1 VAGAV
6 LALVFTAPGQV
17 RLQEAAEPEPGP
29 GETVVHVRSA
39 GICGSELHGVRD
51 PGFRVPPLIMG
62 HEFAGVAGG
71 AEVIVNPVLS
81 CGQCGL
87 CQSGSRQLCR
97 DRAIIGVGRPGGF
110 AERVAVPQSA
120 LLPKP
125 AGLSWRKAALAEPAA
140 TAVHALS
147 LAGGAA
153 GQRVAVLGCGAIGL
167 LSVQAALAG
176 GAVSV
181 HVTDP
186 SASRLAVAAGLG
198 ATPAGPDRDG
208 AGLDGEYDLIIDAA
222 GTATTRDQSVRHQ
235 RPGGSAVWL
244 GLAEIAS
251 PGFDAQALVRAEKK
265 VLGSFAYTDE
275 DFAAA
280 IAALASWDLGW
291 AESYPLESAAE
302 IFTSLMN
309 GALQPAKAVLE
320 VPERA

>member
-1 VAGAV
+1 V
-6 LALVFTAPGQV
+6 LALVFTAPGEV
-17 RLQEAAEPEPGP
+17 RLQEVAEPEPAP

-62 HEFAGVAGG
+62 HEFAGVAAGTG
-71 AEVIVNPVLS
+71 VIVNPVLS
-81 CGQCGL
+81 CGQCEL
-87 CQSGSRQLCR
+87 CRGGSRQLCR

-110 AERVAVPQSA
+110 AERVAVPESA

-153 GQRVAVLGCGAIGL
+153 AKRVAVLGCGAIGL
-167 LSVQAALAG
+167 LSVQAALAA
-176 GAVSV
+176 GAASV

-186 SASRLAVAAGLG
+186 SASRLAVATGLG
-198 ATPAGPDRDG
+198 AVPAGLDRDG
-208 AGLDGEYDLIIDAA
+208 AQLDGEYDLIIDAA
-222 GTATTRDQSVRHQ
+222 GTAATRDQSVRHQ
-235 RPGGSAVWL
+235 RPGGRAIWL
-244 GLAEIAS
+244 GLAEIT
-251 PGFDAQALVRAEKK
+251 PGFDAQALVRAEKQ
-265 VLGSFAYTDE
+265 VIGSFAYTDE

-280 IAALASWDLGW
+280 IGLLSSWDLGW

-309 GALQPAKAVLE
+309 GALQPAKAVLAVAGE
-320 VPERA
+320 A